1 MTKWNQL
8 GCALGGGDSRD
19 SRDFKR
25 IALWR
30 LQPANAGNRRALHA
44 NEGVSNSCAR
54 CCRLGGDVHHLHAA
68 PAVVMRQLLHRGPPI
83 LRLEFRTLL
92 GTLLTL
98 CS

>member
-25 IALWR
+25 IALGR
-30 LQPANAGNRRALHA
+30 LQAADAGNRRTLHA
-44 NEGVSNSCAR
+44 NEGVSNGCAR
-54 CCRLGGDVHHLHAA
+54 CGRLGGDVYHLHAA
-68 PAVVMRQLLHRGPPI
+68 SAVVVRKFCHWNLPI
-83 LRLEFRTLL
+83 LQIEFRTLL
-92 GTLLTL
+92 RTLAIF